1 MTNPVKAQTL
11 SATQSTHTAQFGVV
25 KKIALAVCLG
35 VASTAAVQSF
45 AEDTSIQTKI
55 EQMSEDTKTYFNNGL
70 REGKIETALLF
81 NDNLNNFDIDI
92 EVNGNK
98 ALLRGDVPGGVEKEL
113 AEEIALSVD
122 GIDEVDNLLMI
133 SEKARDKP
141 MSKDDDSF
149 LSAVEDASISA
160 QVKMKLLANEFVDG
174 VDISV
179 DTNKNVV
186 TLEGK
191 VKTEAEK
198 DLAQQLVE
206 NMESVSS
213 VENRIEVRKS

>member
-1 MTNPVKAQTL
+1 MNSQSHTNNN
-11 SATQSTHTAQFGVV
+11 AQFRVV

-35 VASTAAVQSF
+35 VASTATIQTF
-45 AEDTSIQTKI
+45 ASDNSIQSRI
-55 EQMSEDTKTYFNNGL
+55 EAMSEDTKTYFNNGL

-81 NDNLNNFDIDI
+81 NQNLNSFHIDA
-92 EVNGNK
+92 EVNGEK
-98 ALLRGDVPGGVEKEL
+98 ATLRGDVPGGVEKEL
-113 AEEIALSVD
+113 AGEIALSVD
-122 GIDEVDNLLMI
+122 GVSEVENLLLITDTAKEAKM
-133 SEKARDKP
+133 EQA
-141 MSKDDDSF
+141 DDSF

-179 DTNKNVV
+179 DTNSNVV

-191 VKTEAEK
+191 VETEAER

-206 NMESVSS
+206 NMDN
-213 VENRIEVRKS
+213 VEAVDNLLEVAKS